1 MKPNPGRS
9 RKPSVITNSRWLAYA
24 TAGAASVFACAHSAE
39 GAIHY
44 SGPIDQEFKGCAN
57 IATFPLD
64 QPGDFIRLRHTS
76 LGCSSGY
83 SGSGLFNV
91 GGLVGA
97 WIAGFY
103 NNCGFKPI
111 SASNLKRG
119 QLISN
124 RPFVPAQRES
134 AYFAGGCS
142 GGQFTGKNNRGYIG
156 FRFNNG
162 SGDQYGWARIQAGR
176 GILHHFTLRDY
187 AYGDVGDRIKAGQ
200 KSSNERVPEESDGIV
215 PQEESLG
222 GLALGAVGLLAWRKR
237 RSRATR

>member
-24 TAGAASVFACAHSAE
+24 TAGAASAFACAHSAE

-44 SGPIDQEFKGCAN
+44 SGLIDQKFKGCAN

-91 GGLVGA
+91 RGLVGA

-103 NNCGFKPI
+103 NNCGFNPI

-124 RPFVPAQRES
+124 RPFVPAQPD
-134 AYFAGGCS
+134 
-142 GGQFTGKNNRGYIG
+142 I
-156 FRFNNG
+156 
-162 SGDQYGWARIQAGR
+162 ARQPTMA
-176 GILHHFTLRDY
+176 
-187 AYGDVGDRIKAGQ
+187 AAKA
-200 KSSNERVPEESDGIV
+200 SVLIV
-215 PQEESLG
+215 PSRDSERG
-222 GLALGAVGLLAWRKR
+222 VAR
-237 RSRATR
+237 RSQDAATAL